1 MNPLKIEQ
9 TNVSPF
15 INLNPSLG
23 IYLLAGYSRPENVRD
38 FYFPIINWLESFKK
52 EQLEI
57 KETGK
62 TLNPIN
68 FDFKFIYFNSSSAKF
83 LYDIVILLNE
93 MQKAGLPININWHFD
108 KDDDELREAG
118 EELSD
123 MAQVPFKFIEINS

>member
-15 INLNPSLG
+15 VNLDASLG
-23 IYLLAGYSRPENVRD
+23 VYILAGYSRPENVRD
-38 FYFPIINWLESFKK
+38 FYFPIINWLDEFKK
-52 EQLEI
+52 TLV
-57 KETGK
+57 ETKKSGK
-62 TLNPIN
+62 LLDPVN

-83 LYDIVILLNE
+83 LYDIVIMLNE
-93 MQKAGLPININWHFD
+93 MQKEELPVNINWYYD

-123 MAQVPFKFIEINS
+123 MAQVPFKFFEINA

>member
-1 MNPLKIEQ
+1 MSPLKVEQ

-15 INLNPSLG
+15 INFNPALG
-23 IYLLAGYSRPENVRD
+23 IFVLAGYSRPENVRD
-38 FYFPIINWLESFKK
+38 FYFPVVSWLDDFKSELVDAKRLGES
-52 EQLEI
+52 I
-57 KETGK
+57 S
-62 TLNPIN
+62 PIN

-93 MQKAGLPININWHFD
+93 MQRAELPVSINWFFD

-123 MAQVPFKFIEINS
+123 MAQVPFKFIEVTP

>member
-15 INLNPSLG
+15 VNLNPGLG
-23 IYLLAGYSRPENVRD
+23 IYVLAGYSRPENVRD
-38 FYFPIINWLESFKK
+38 FYFPVITWLEDFKNELVATK
-52 EQLEI
+52 QS
-57 KETGK
+57 GK
-62 TLNPIN
+62 TLSQIN

-93 MQKAGLPININWHFD
+93 MQKADLPVSINWHYD
-108 KDDDELREAG
+108 KDDDELKEAG

-123 MAQVPFKFIEINS
+123 MAQVPFKFIEINP

>member
-15 INLNPSLG
+15 VHFNPKLEV
-23 IYLLAGYSRPENVRD
+23 YELAGYSRPENVRD
-38 FYFPIINWLESFKK
+38 FYFPVINWLDEFKNDQIARKNAGES
-52 EQLEI
+52 LS
-57 KETGK
+57 T
-62 TLNPIN
+62 IN

-83 LYDIVILLNE
+83 LYDIVIILNE
-93 MQKAGLPININWHFD
+93 MQKLELPININWHYD

-123 MAQVPFKFIEINS
+123 MAQVPFKFIEIM

>member
-15 INLNPSLG
+15 VNLDPSRGVFILG
-23 IYLLAGYSRPENVRD
+23 GYSRPENVRD
-38 FYFPIINWLESFKK
+38 FYFPIISWLDEFKNELIDLK
-52 EQLEI
+52 NKGQL
-57 KETGK
+57 
-62 TLNPIN
+62 LSQFN

-93 MQKAGLPININWHFD
+93 MQKAELPISINWHFD

>member
-15 INLNPSLG
+15 VNFDTSLG
-23 IYLLAGYSRPENVRD
+23 TYILAGYSRPENVRD
-38 FYFPIINWLESFKK
+38 FYFPIINWLDEFKK
-52 EQLEI
+52 
-57 KETGK
+57 
-62 TLNPIN
+62 TLIESKKAEKSIDPVN

-83 LYDIVILLNE
+83 LYDIVILLND
-93 MQKAGLPININWHFD
+93 MQKEGLPININWYYD

-123 MAQVPFKFIEINS
+123 MAQVPFKFFEINA

>member
-15 INLNPSLG
+15 VNLNSSLG
-23 IYLLAGYSRPENVRD
+23 IYILAGYSRPENVRD
-38 FYFPIINWLESFKK
+38 FYFPVISWLENFKN
-52 EQLEI
+52 EQVEL
-57 KETGK
+57 KKSGK
-62 TLNPIN
+62 VLDPIN

-83 LYDIVILLNE
+83 LYDIVIMLNE
-93 MQKAGLPININWHFD
+93 MQKEQLPVNINWHFD

-123 MAQVPFKFIEINS
+123 MAQVPFKFIELNS